1 LLKLQIKFIIKEHEG
16 EILYSPVSMWE
27 NMNYMVKNIRKKIK
41 KMLLK
46 KYNKLV
52 RDKIPEIIKAQGRMR
67 YFNCSWR
74 RKGRAFRG

>member
-1 LLKLQIKFIIKEHEG
+1 
-16 EILYSPVSMWE
+16 MD
-27 NMNYMVKNIRKKIK
+27 YMVKNIRKKIK